1 MGLKSY
7 LKNLFFVL
15 DGLHTISCLIIV
27 LLYILLS
34 YKPLVQ
40 TIQPNVYIVSVLCG
54 SWKTFFSQFCINL
67 YIIIPYFF
75 YIRRQKKLT
84 DTLPP
89 VSLAPFVYIGL
100 NDRAENGNF
109 VWTDGSAVDYTNW
122 MRNNPSTDA
131 VWGPA
136 EDGVMMWDRK
146 RQRGKWNDVRS
157 GSPLLKGPFICQKSS
172 WMGWMNFSFSFLMHN
187 IILYYIDFL

>member
-1 MGLKSY
+1 M
-7 LKNLFFVL
+7 
-15 DGLHTISCLIIV
+15 
-27 LLYILLS
+27 
-34 YKPLVQ
+34 
-40 TIQPNVYIVSVLCG
+40 
-54 SWKTFFSQFCINL
+54 
-67 YIIIPYFF
+67 
-75 YIRRQKKLT
+75 T

-157 GSPLLKGPFICQKSS
+157 GSPLLKGPFICQKPS
-172 WMGWMNFSFSFLMHN
+172 
-187 IILYYIDFL
+187 